1 MKITPFSLRPAQYG
15 RFFRLAVILMAF
27 TACQTVPLKEEIPA
41 DLTAEELSLMGQNA
55 LDRNNYAAAEIYYD
69 TVLERY
75 AGDIR
80 AVTAAEYEIAHIRVK
95 QEHWADAKPL
105 LEKIIARYE
114 TTGGAGLPPEYL
126 VLARN
131 DLARVLLAETPEAA
145 GTEE

>member
-15 RFFRLAVILMAF
+15 RFFRLAVILLAF

-95 QEHWADAKPL
+95 QEHWADV
-105 LEKIIARYE
+105 IARYE

>member
-1 MKITPFSLRPAQYG
+1 
-15 RFFRLAVILMAF
+15 
-27 TACQTVPLKEEIPA
+27 
-41 DLTAEELSLMGQNA
+41 MGQNA

-80 AVTAAEYEIAHIRVK
+80 VVTAAEYEIAHIRVK